1 MENKFD
7 INSFVQTQTIN
18 SVTQKLV
25 ERVKERR
32 QEAKLSRYILSHRS
46 GVSFASIRRFEE
58 TGEISLKSLLKI
70 ADALGCLDDF
80 NRLFENEIISN
91 LEDYFND

>member
-32 QEAKLSRYILSHRS
+32 KEAKLSRYALTSRS

>member
-58 TGEISLKSLLKI
+58 TGEISNVILAAMREAK
-70 ADALGCLDDF
+70 
-80 NRLFENEIISN
+80 
-91 LEDYFND
+91 